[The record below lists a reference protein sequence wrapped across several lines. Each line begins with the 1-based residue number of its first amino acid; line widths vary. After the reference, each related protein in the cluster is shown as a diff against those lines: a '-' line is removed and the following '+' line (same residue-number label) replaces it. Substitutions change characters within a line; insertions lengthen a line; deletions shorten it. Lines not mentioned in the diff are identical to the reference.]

1 MCVVYPIV
9 VVKAIDVIMGRGDP
23 SKPPTPS
30 PHLPNWPLWWGLC
43 YIYTAWSFWR
53 ESGVFNTWKWR
64 SYFHWNQNTNKW
76 RFVTGSSWYY
86 RCFSRAAWLQPA
98 FHVSSNVSKHYFMHY
113 ILILCFNDCSCPLD
127 LNLKGF
133 SPLLRI
139 QFQLPFMC
147 WLLYYFGTGIVPR
160 VCISDLVTKIWEVGK
175 KSVET
180 WLFTGIYICIIILI
194 KWH

>member
-1 MCVVYPIV
+1 MCVVHPIV
-9 VVKAIDVIMGRGDP
+9 VVEAIDIIMEREDP
-23 SKPPTPS
+23 SKPSPP
-30 PHLPNWPLWWGLC
+30 PHLSTVMRFML
-43 YIYTAWSFWR
+43 YYTAWSFWR
-53 ESGVFNTWKWR
+53 ESGESNTWKWR
-64 SYFHWNQNTNKW
+64 SFFHWNQNTNKW
-76 RFVTGSSWYY
+76 RCVTGSSWYY
-86 RCFSRAAWLQPA
+86 KCFSRAAWLQPA
-98 FHVSSNVSKHYFMHY
+98 FHVSSNVSNHYFMHY

-147 WLLYYFGTGIVPR
+147 WFLYYFGTGIAPR

-180 WLFTGIYICIIILI
+180 WLFTGIYICIIILNGI
-194 KWH
+194 RFQNL